1 MNIPN
6 RIQNIQAAIK
16 DRDLAGLVVSRYPC
30 IGYLT
35 GVFQRWGCIML
46 IGTEAKPVLCSGEI
60 KRVEDEAWDPEVLD
74 LAGPPRST
82 SVVYYSRIQAAAEQI
97 KGLGLAGERIGIEKA
112 YMSAVEYEA
121 LIQSLP
127 RAQLV
132 DASDLIPRLMLIK
145 DRDELKVLRKLAS
158 IADAGL
164 YEALKCVK
172 VGMTE
177 LEVAGLMD
185 LAMHRL
191 GAEKLWFPTHVAS
204 GYRSNFNMAYPT
216 DKIIQFGDKVSLDVG
231 PMLQLYCGQLNVHVV
246 VGKSLSAYKKL
257 FTKSARLLK
266 SIFKSIKPGR
276 KASEVFSMA
285 QEKGRQIGFKE
296 VTPHFGRGLGTIDN
310 EELLTLSPSCHTEL
324 APGMVLAII
333 TYVRDGEYLIS
344 NEKMIEVTEKKGARW
359 LSTFPLELVEI

>member
-6 RIQNIQAAIK
+6 RIQKIQAAIK
-16 DRDLAGLVVSRYPC
+16 ARDLAGLIVSRYPC

-35 GVFQRWGCIML
+35 GVFQRWGSIML
-46 IGTEAKPVLCSGEI
+46 IGTEGKPVLCSGEI
-60 KRVEDEAWDPEVLD
+60 KRVADEAWDPEVLD
-74 LAGPPRST
+74 LVGPPKST
-82 SVVYYSRIQAAAEQI
+82 SVVYYSRVQAAAEQI
-97 KGLGLAGERIGIEKA
+97 KGLGLARERIGIEKA
-112 YMSAVEYEA
+112 HMSAAEYEA
-121 LIQSLP
+121 LTQLLP
-127 RAQLV
+127 RARLV
-132 DASDLIPRLMLIK
+132 EAADLIPRLMLIK
-145 DRDELKVLRKLAS
+145 DRAELKVLRRLSA

-164 YEALKCVK
+164 YEASKCLR

-177 LEVAGLMD
+177 LEMAGLMD
-185 LAMHRL
+185 LAVHRL

-257 FTKSARLLK
+257 FAKSARLLTT
-266 SIFKSIKPGR
+266 IFESVKPGR
-276 KASEVFSMA
+276 NASEVFSKA
-285 QEKGRQIGFKE
+285 QEMARQLRFTE

-310 EELLTLSPSCHTEL
+310 EELLTLSPHCHTEL

-344 NEKMIEVTEKKGARW
+344 NEKMIEVRKKEGSRW
-359 LSTFPLELVEI
+359 LSTFPLELIEI